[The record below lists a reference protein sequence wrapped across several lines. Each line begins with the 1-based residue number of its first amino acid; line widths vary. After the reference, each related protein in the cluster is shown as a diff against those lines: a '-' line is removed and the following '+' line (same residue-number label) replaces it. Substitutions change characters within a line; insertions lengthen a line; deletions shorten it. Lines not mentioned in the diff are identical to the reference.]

1 MKKFNVDNAIQEIAN
16 HFKSEILKGNFK
28 VSRSNHFYQVKVS
41 GYDLT
46 IATHFDKWTMVT
58 SILHDAITFT
68 DEENTILSD
77 VIKNKEAELKEL
89 EKVNLAKEIAAKQRL
104 LDSM

>member
-1 MKKFNVDNAIQEIAN
+1 MKQFNVDNAIQEIAN
-16 HFKSEILKGNFK
+16 HFKSEILKGKFTAGK
-28 VSRSNHFYQVKVS
+28 ANHFYEVKVS

-68 DEENTILSD
+68 DEENTILTD
-77 VIKNKEAELKEL
+77 VIKNKETELNQV
-89 EKVNLAKEIAAKQRL
+89 EKDKLAKEIAEKQRL